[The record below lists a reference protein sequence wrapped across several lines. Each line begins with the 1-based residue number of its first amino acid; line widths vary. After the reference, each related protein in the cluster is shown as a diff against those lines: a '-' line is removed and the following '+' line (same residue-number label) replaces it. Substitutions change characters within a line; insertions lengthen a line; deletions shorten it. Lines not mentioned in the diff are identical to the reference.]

1 LMSFRSIP
9 WTTSFPEGWGGIL
22 RNLEH
27 FNGNRKMLHILAGE
41 TARLMAFLN
50 GSSLRKDDV
59 LRTLERIGDEEA
71 LRLRIYRAYLN
82 GRKTEFDVDFLRNFV
97 LSRVEKMAEKVGK

>member
-1 LMSFRSIP
+1 
-9 WTTSFPEGWGGIL
+9 
-22 RNLEH
+22 
-27 FNGNRKMLHILAGE
+27 
-41 TARLMAFLN
+41 MAFLN

-71 LRLRIYRAYLN
+71 LRIYRAYLN